1 MKKCFIL
8 TLILIICS
16 CENSIRRNLNQHVSP
31 QYVALA
37 GKIRYEVAKKLA
49 KEFHM
54 EPVGEG
60 GSFYDCVR
68 ELFLAFEI
76 QGPLTKDQLRNIL
89 VYSVE
94 ECLSAVNNNEEIR
107 PYLIVYPFTPQEI
120 EIVLY
125 VKGKRGGDIY
135 DPDIGV
141 ASERQ
146 GKLEY
151 MITDKTDTFKYK
163 LTDTESYEDALKI
176 VRPMKETHG

>member
-1 MKKCFIL
+1 MKKYLTL

-16 CENSIRRNLNQHVSP
+16 CESFIRRNPNQHVSP
-31 QYVALA
+31 QYVVLA
-37 GKIRYEVAKKLA
+37 SKIRYEVAEKLA
-49 KEFHM
+49 KEFLM
-54 EPVGEG
+54 KPVGEG

-76 QGPLTKDQLRNIL
+76 QGPLTKDRLRNIL
-89 VYSVE
+89 IHSVE

-125 VKGKRGGDIY
+125 VKSKRREDIY
-135 DPDIGV
+135 DPNIGV
-141 ASERQ
+141 ASARKGE
-146 GKLEY
+146 LEY

-163 LTDTESYEDALKI
+163 SIVSESYDEALRI
-176 VRPMKETHG
+176 VRGQ